1 MNDLVPITVSGVGAV
16 SVSLTSDA
24 LAARQNAIDDAR
36 MVRVVSDEFG
46 HGAAVDALRAIKVM
60 LFGVEKA
67 RKRVKEPVLTLG
79 RRIDSTAAEFV
90 VDLEREAERLTG
102 LLTSYEIQ
110 QRRIAAEAEA
120 KRRAEEEAKLA
131 AARKAEQERIAAER
145 EAQRQRDEAARQAR
159 EAANAEERAAA
170 QAAAAKAQSEAD
182 RIAAE
187 RQKAELAA
195 RVEAA
200 QAATPVAAPQRVTGQ
215 VVQDVWTFDLV
226 DAMAL
231 AKAHPDLVTITPK
244 RADIL
249 ALIRAGAR
257 EIPGLAI
264 RKEVKVGV
272 RA

>member
-1 MNDLVPITVSGVGAV
+1 MNDLVPIIVSGVGAV
-16 SVSLTSDA
+16 NVSLTSDA
-24 LAARQNAIDDAR
+24 LTARQNAIDDAR

-46 HGAAVDALRAIKVM
+46 QESAVGALRALKG
-60 LFGVEKA
+60 LLSGVEKA
-67 RKRVKEPVLTLG
+67 RKQVKEPVLSLG
-79 RRIDSTAAEFV
+79 RSIDSTAAEFTV
-90 VDLEREAERLTG
+90 ELEREASRITG
-102 LLTSYEIQ
+102 LLTTYETE
-110 QRRIAAEAEA
+110 QRRIAAEVEA
-120 KRRAEEEAKLA
+120 KRRAEELA
-131 AARKAEQERIAAER
+131 KAEAVRRAELERLAAER

-159 EAANAEERAAA
+159 EAANAEQRAAA
-170 QAAAAKAQSEAD
+170 QAAAAAAQAEAD

-200 QAATPVAAPQRVTGQ
+200 QAMTPVAAPQRVAGQ
-215 VVQDVWTFDLV
+215 VVQDVWTFDV
-226 DAMAL
+226 MDVMAL
-231 AKAHPDLVTITPK
+231 AKARPDLVTITPK